1 MILCRNSAATTEGG
15 FSRAANMISTNGDR
29 RKNTETGEHETL
41 QASIISK
48 RDCNSMKFLHA
59 ADIHLDSPLDGLMG
73 RTDLPNDVVKHCTRR
88 AFEAMI
94 NLAIEEDVAFVIIAG
109 DLYDG
114 DWKDFS
120 TGLFFAAQM
129 QRLGR
134 PCFLL
139 RGNHDAQS
147 VITKGLYPFSNVREF
162 SSRTC
167 QTIPMP
173 DLGVAL
179 HGHSFPNRAVP
190 EDLSVNYN
198 QAVAGMLNIGVLHSS
213 AEDKGEH
220 EVYAPCSVASLVL
233 KGYDYWAL
241 GHIHARQV
249 LHERPWIV
257 FPGNLQGRHAR
268 ETGAKGCTLVT
279 VEDRRIVSVEHR
291 LVDVVRWASLTVD
304 AAEVEINGL
313 IGRIEREV
321 VRAVSEAEGRPV
333 LARLTLTG
341 ATDLHGALLTDT
353 ERLVAEC
360 QSAAISI
367 SGALWVE
374 KVRVRTRLPQV
385 GQADMLASLRSAFME
400 GLDEKAISDRLLT
413 DLADLQRRLPV
424 EVRKTLALP
433 SDLEGLQ
440 AMVDDAWAVAAHAL
454 AEVDRS

>member
-1 MILCRNSAATTEGG
+1 MLLAHFYGSPTNTGTAGHEEILPA
-15 FSRAANMISTNGDR
+15 IILIWDR
-29 RKNTETGEHETL
+29 MG
-41 QASIISK
+41 
-48 RDCNSMKFLHA
+48 MKFLHA
-59 ADIHLDSPLDGLMG
+59 ADIHLDSPLDGLMD
-73 RTDLPNDVVKHCTRR
+73 RVDLPGDVIKHCTRR

-94 NLAIEEDVAFVIIAG
+94 TLAIDEDVAFVIIAG

-147 VITKGLYPFSNVREF
+147 VITRGLKPPGNVREF

-167 QTIPMP
+167 ETIGMP
-173 DLGVAL
+173 DLSVAL

-190 EDLSVNYN
+190 EDLSLTYN
-198 QAVAGMLNIGVLHSS
+198 PPVPGMLNIGVLHSS

-220 EVYAPCSVASLVL
+220 EVYAPCSVAALAL

-241 GHIHARQV
+241 GHIHTRQV

-257 FPGNLQGRHAR
+257 FPGNLQGRHPR
-268 ETGAKGCTLVT
+268 EIGAKGCSLVT

-291 LVDVVRWASLTVD
+291 TVDVVRWAALDVD
-304 AAEVEINGL
+304 AAGVEINGL

-321 VRAVSEAEGRPV
+321 VMAVSRAEGRPV

-341 ATDLHGALLTDT
+341 ATDLHGALLADT

-360 QSAAISI
+360 RAAAISI
-367 SGALWVE
+367 SGELWVE
-374 KVRVRTRLPQV
+374 KIRVRTHLPQV
-385 GQADMLASLRSAFME
+385 EQADMLASLRSAFME
-400 GLDEKAISDRLLT
+400 GLDDKAISDGLIA
-413 DLADLQRRLPV
+413 DLAYLQRRLPA
-424 EVRKTLALP
+424 EARKALALP
-433 SDLEGLQ
+433 SDAQGLQ
-440 AMVDDAWAVAAHAL
+440 ALVDDAWAVAAHAL
-454 AEVDRS
+454 GQMDRP